1 MTYVKIYKL
10 KCEKQVYISKVVV
23 KNMANVTPMM
33 QQYLKIKSQYQDCLL
48 FLD

>member
-10 KCEKQVYISKVVV
+10 KCEKQVYISKVV

-33 QQYLKIKSQYQDCLL
+33 QQYLK
-48 FLD
+48 